1 VTAAATLKSL
11 KGKNSK
17 TLTNDVRVTEIEEVS
32 KDYDT
37 DVLQAAKAA
46 TEEEN
51 RDENMLRIIQ
61 QVRILL
67 NYPFF

>member
-1 VTAAATLKSL
+1 MTAAATLKSL

-37 DVLQAAKAA
+37 DVSKAA
-46 TEEEN
+46 TEEEEN